1 MPLSG
6 RSSRGFSLV
15 ELMVSLVIG
24 LIVVAGLISV
34 LMANKQAFT
43 LQQSNN
49 FNQENVRFAASRLAW
64 SLRMADFW
72 GGVKPDA
79 IVPTANTAGI
89 GGDGCDAAWVL
100 SVGPGK
106 QNGIFGYDG
115 GDTFPIP
122 DCVDDANYVK
132 GSDVVVVRYA
142 DTTGYDPDKG
152 ADTPAF
158 DSTDPNVVP
167 NQTSIFVVSGL
178 GQQAALFR
186 RDDPVPKPTL
196 ATTTGRYVYPFQLE
210 MYYLRPCADP
220 GANGVC
226 DATDDGGT
234 PSPSLVRLRL
244 DADGKPVSEVVVDGI
259 EQLSFEY
266 SWLAGPDPEHL
277 QQTPFAKASDTQWAT
292 VTQVRA
298 SFIARSTTRDT
309 RVSHADRFDVS
320 PHCAYIIANDGA
332 VTYPETTD
340 TNLCKDQPAGTYGD
354 NPQQYTRALS
364 SQVVLLR
371 NRVRG

>member
-1 MPLSG
+1 MHTSG
-6 RSSRGFSLV
+6 RRQRGFSLV

-34 LMANKQAFT
+34 LMANRQAFT

-72 GGVKPDA
+72 GGVKPA
-79 IVPTANTAGI
+79 SIVPTANKAGI
-89 GGDGCDAAWVL
+89 GGDGCDADWVL
-100 SVGPGK
+100 SVGTGK
-106 QNGIFGYDG
+106 QNGVFGYDG

-122 DCVDDANYVK
+122 KCVDDANYVK
-132 GSDVVVVRYA
+132 GSDVLVVRYA

-158 DSTDPNVVP
+158 DSTDLNLVP
-167 NQTSIFVVSGL
+167 NQTSILLVSGL

-186 RDDPVPKPTL
+186 RGDPVPKSTL
-196 ATTTGRYVYPFQLE
+196 PIATGRYVYPYQLE

-220 GANGVC
+220 GANDVC
-226 DATDDGGT
+226 DASDDGGT
-234 PSPSLVRLRL
+234 PSPSLVRMRL
-244 DADGKPVSEVVVDGI
+244 DATGKPVSEVVVDGI

-266 SWLAGPDPEHL
+266 SWLAGPDPANLH
-277 QQTPFAKASDTQWAT
+277 QVPFAKASDTSWPT

-298 SFIARSTTRDT
+298 TFIARSATRDT
-309 RVSHADRFDVS
+309 RVPHGGTFLLS
-320 PHCAYIIANDGA
+320 PHCAYAIANDGA
-332 VTYPETTD
+332 VTYPATDD
-340 TNLCKDQPAGTYGD
+340 TNLCKDQPDGTYGD
-354 NPQQYTRALS
+354 NPQQYARTIS